1 MNVLLAVD
9 NVRVARH
16 LEAGLLKAGHCV
28 EFAETGRKRIFLAA
42 IETYDAIIWNRNL
55 PGTVAGIGVVST
67 LRSSS
72 SEIPILL
79 ISEPASASERARDP
93 GEGAAGRDDDP
104 AQFAELLAWL
114 DVLIGSSRG
123 RLPEA
128 GRRSGSLRA
137 GNREGIHVQARLEE
151 IESMLA
157 QVQRLSE
164 TESWWW
170 NIETGEISPA
180 LKIGAMLRLVAK
192 GTPKQ
197 TISGL
202 LDAMHSDDRP
212 RVSAVI
218 SGAIEKRQDFDVQF
232 RVVDEDAI
240 RYFRTV
246 GEGRRSESGDLYY
259 LCSSM
264 DVTGREWRKEALRRA
279 EAEIAHLARVH
290 ALGKVTSSIVHE
302 VNQPLS
308 AIVTYGTAA
317 LHWLHRDQPDVDE
330 ASIAM
335 NRIIRDATRARDV
348 IARIRRLS
356 KNGLPQKTRF
366 SITEVI
372 EETLTLLARDLHTR
386 HITIDYAVSHALPEV
401 SGDRVQIQQVLINLI
416 LNAIESL
423 EAVHTQ
429 MRAITVSAEAVNAGQ
444 LRVVVRDNGPGVAP
458 DARERLFEPFF
469 STKDEGIGMGLS
481 ICRSIIQAHDG
492 ALALLS
498 TQEPGAAFEFVLPV
512 TQTA

>member
-9 NVRVARH
+9 NVRVARQ

-55 PGTVAGIGVVST
+55 PGRIAGIGVVST

-79 ISEPASASERARDP
+79 ISEPAAASERERDRV
-93 GEGAAGRDDDP
+93 EGTADRDDDP

-114 DVLIGSSRG
+114 DVLIGPPRRWS
-123 RLPEA
+123 PDA
-128 GRRSGSLRA
+128 GQRYESLRS
-137 GNREGIHVQARLEE
+137 GNRERIRAQTRLEE
-151 IESMLA
+151 TESMLA

-180 LKIGAMLRLVAK
+180 LKAGAMFRILAE
-192 GTPKQ
+192 GSPKQ

-202 LDAMHSDDRP
+202 LDAMHSDDRA

-218 SGAIEKRQDFDVQF
+218 SAAIEERQDFDVQF
-232 RVVDEDAI
+232 RIVDEDAV
-240 RYFRTV
+240 RHFRTV
-246 GEGRRSESGDLYY
+246 GERRRNESGDPYY

-264 DVTGREWRKEALRRA
+264 DVTGRERRKEALRRA

-290 ALGKVTSSIVHE
+290 ALGKLTSSIVHE

-317 LHWLHRDQPDVDE
+317 LHWLHRDHPDVDE

-348 IARIRRLS
+348 VTRIRRLS
-356 KNGLPQKTRF
+356 KNGLPQKSRF
-366 SITEVI
+366 SIAEII

-386 HITIDYAVSHALPEV
+386 HITIEYAVSHVLPEV

-423 EAVHTQ
+423 EAVHSQ
-429 MRAITVSAEAVNAGQ
+429 IRAITVLAETVNAGQ

-469 STKDEGIGMGLS
+469 STKDEGLGMGLS
-481 ICRSIIQAHDG
+481 ICRSIIQAHNG

-498 TQEPGAAFEFVLPV
+498 TEEPGAAFEFVLPV

>member
-55 PGTVAGIGVVST
+55 PGTIAGIGVVST

-72 SEIPILL
+72 NEIPILL
-79 ISEPASASERARDP
+79 ISEPASASERARDST
-93 GEGAAGRDDDP
+93 EGATDRDDDP
-104 AQFAELLAWL
+104 AQFAELVAWL

-123 RLPEA
+123 RTPEA
-128 GRRSGSLRA
+128 GRSYGSLRP
-137 GNREGIHVQARLEE
+137 GNRETIHPQTRLDA

-170 NIETGEISPA
+170 NIETGEICPS
-180 LKIGAMLRLVAK
+180 LKIGAMLRLLAK
-192 GTPKQ
+192 GTPHQ
-197 TISGL
+197 TISGSL
-202 LDAMHSDDRP
+202 EAIHSDDRT

-218 SGAIEKRQDFDVQF
+218 SEAIEKRQDFDVQF
-232 RVVDEDAI
+232 RIVDEDAV

-246 GEGRRSESGDLYY
+246 GEGRRRQNGDLFY

-264 DVTGREWRKEALRRA
+264 DVTGRERRKEALCRA

-317 LHWLHRDQPDVDE
+317 LHWLHREPPDVDE

-348 IARIRRLS
+348 ITRIRRLS
-356 KNGLPQKTRF
+356 KNGMPQKARF
-366 SITEVI
+366 SITEII

-386 HITIDYAVSHALPEV
+386 HIAIEYAVSHALPAV

-423 EAVHTQ
+423 EAAHSQ
-429 MRAITVSAEAVNAGQ
+429 IRIITVSAEAVNTGQ

-469 STKDEGIGMGLS
+469 STKDEGLGMGLS
-481 ICRSIIQAHDG
+481 VCRSIIEAHNG

-498 TQEPGAAFEFVLPV
+498 MEEPGAAFEFVLPV
-512 TQTA
+512 TQTP